1 MLGVATRTM
10 KSIVLLFPKRE
21 RRRNPALKKLV
32 TPTQTLIASGVIFLA
47 AAWPILTLRVGR
59 PTSWFGE
66 FLFLFCASTSVL
78 TAPSMCLATFMD
90 IIRRR
95 ADPRV
100 FVAFVLSLAG
110 VAAIALFIYLRIH
123 QYDKAA

>member
-1 MLGVATRTM
+1 
-10 KSIVLLFPKRE
+10 
-21 RRRNPALKKLV
+21 
-32 TPTQTLIASGVIFLA
+32 
-47 AAWPILTLRVGR
+47 
-59 PTSWFGE
+59 
-66 FLFLFCASTSVL
+66 
-78 TAPSMCLATFMD
+78 MCLATFMD